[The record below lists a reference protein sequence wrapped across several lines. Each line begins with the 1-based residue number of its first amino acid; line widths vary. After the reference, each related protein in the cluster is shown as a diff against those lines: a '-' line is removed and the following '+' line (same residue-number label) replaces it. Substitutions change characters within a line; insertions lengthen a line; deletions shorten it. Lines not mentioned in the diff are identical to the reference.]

1 VSKVA
6 IGTNAEGKTISID
19 LNTLITSRLLITANS
34 GGGKSYLVR
43 RLLEESFGK
52 IQQIV
57 IDPEGEFATLREKYP
72 YVLVGPGGET
82 PADIRSASLLAEKLL
97 ALNASAIC
105 DIYEMKTLQRH
116 AWVRLFLEAL
126 INAPKKLW
134 HPCLVIVDEA
144 HIFCPEKGM
153 GESEALGAM
162 TDLCTRGRK
171 RGFCAVF
178 ATQRLSKFSKNA
190 SAELQN
196 RLVGP
201 TFEDV
206 DRERSVKVLGVA
218 KAEEKKFLNEIQ
230 LLEPGN
236 FYALGRAISLT
247 RELVKVGKVQTSH
260 PQPGS
265 SKYSAAP
272 PPAPEEVSKFLPQLA
287 DLPKSAEEKA
297 KTETELRKEN
307 RELKLQLTK
316 RPTQEKTVVE
326 TKTVEVPV
334 IKDSQLKS
342 LERILEKFGSTASDI
357 GAALG
362 FLKEAYVVFQKKP
375 AVYPKQLTTARI
387 ASMAEPVIKLEL
399 KKWLKPTSSDSPG
412 VSLPPGE
419 KAVLIAAGQ
428 FEGVDRDQLSVLTGY
443 KRSSRD
449 AYIARL
455 ITRGFVTVNGK
466 KVSATQEGVDAL
478 GSDYEPLP
486 TGSALQEYWHNRLP
500 EGEKKILEI
509 LVSAGGEPVE
519 REFLDESTGYKRSSR
534 DAYLSRLAARRLV
547 ESCGPGQVKASATL
561 FD

>member
-1 VSKVA
+1 MSKVA

-116 AWVRLFLEAL
+116 TWVRLFLEAL

-272 PPAPEEVSKFLPQLA
+272 PPAPEQVSKFLPQLA

-297 KTETELRKEN
+297 KTEAELRKEN
-307 RELKLQLTK
+307 RDLKQQLTK

-334 IKDSQLKS
+334 LKDTQLNKIERMIERVSKATEGMREMENILKS
-342 LERILEKFGSTASDI
+342 AIIASRKSPVPITMNRPAVRAPVLLTRPRPI
-357 GAALG
+357 GA
-362 FLKEAYVVFQKKP
+362 VID
-375 AVYPKQLTTARI
+375 TT
-387 ASMAEPVIKLEL
+387 P
-399 KKWLKPTSSDSPG
+399 
-412 VSLPPGE
+412 LPPGE

-455 ITRGFVTVNGK
+455 ITRGFITVQGK
-466 KVSATQEGVDAL
+466 TISATAEGVAAL
-478 GSDYEPLP
+478 GNDYEPLP

-500 EGEKKILEI
+500 EGEKKILEL
-509 LVSAGGEPVE
+509 LVANGGEPTD
-519 REFLDESTGYKRSSR
+519 REYLDENTGYKRSSR
-534 DAYLSRLAARRLV
+534 DAYLSRLSARRLV
-547 ESCGPGQVKASATL
+547 ESCGPGQVKASAGL